1 MRPASYCPKE
11 LEKRLL
17 ATSGVERVSIISLGD
32 MSTRMDRRDRRRQD
46 GHCRLHSQEFPAR
59 MPGVFSLKGD
69 TLKVPGGLAFLS
81 QDTEARQVVSIS
93 RDGDLM
99 AAILGNPAMIDA
111 YLAGVLGNGVD
122 VRQPDDL
129 TPDIEQRKGL
139 GGDTI
144 AHGCRATRRARRHT
158 RLAARPTP
166 RPCRTNA
173 ELHPSIDFAL
183 LAVERHCDS
192 HRSPLTL
199 CS

>member
-1 MRPASYCPKE
+1 MTGGDNIAIAGCILRNF
-11 LEKRLL
+11 RL
-17 ATSGVERVSIISLGD
+17 
-32 MSTRMDRRDRRRQD
+32 
-46 GHCRLHSQEFPAR
+46 R

-69 TLKVPGGLAFLS
+69 TLKVPGGLAFSELRGY
-81 QDTEARQVVSIS
+81 EARQVVSIS

-144 AHGCRATRRARRHT
+144 AQAVGQRVVPGGILGLQRDQPRDRVV
-158 RLAARPTP
+158 PTLSSTP
-166 RPCRTNA
+166 VLTLPFLRW
-173 ELHPSIDFAL
+173 SDIF
-183 LAVERHCDS
+183 DS